1 VAYQNQREFQEA
13 NTVASPRLDV
23 KPIDTQSSFRTQA
36 YQALKQAIT
45 SVNIYA
51 QTHEIRLDERQLS
64 QDLGVSRTPIREAMT
79 LLEQEGFVKTL
90 PRRGIFV
97 VRKTKREI
105 IEMIEVWAALE
116 GLAARLITFKAG
128 AAEIAGLRHL
138 FDGFQDSGHSPQGHI
153 DEYSDAN
160 IQFHQAIIKLSGN
173 ACIADMTENLFI
185 HVRAIRQMTIGQ
197 DNRAARSI
205 VDHLKIIEAL
215 ERRDTELAEKLA
227 RQHTLDLAA
236 HVEKHCNFLN

>member
-1 VAYQNQREFQEA
+1 MAI
-13 NTVASPRLDV
+13 PRLDV

-36 YQALKQAIT
+36 YNALKQAIT
-45 SVNIYA
+45 SVNIYS
-51 QTHEIRLDERQLS
+51 QPHEIRLDERQLS

-97 VRKTKREI
+97 VRKSKREI
-105 IEMIEVWAALE
+105 IQMIEVWAALE
-116 GLAARLITFKAG
+116 SLAARLITLRASD
-128 AAEIAGLRHL
+128 AEIAALRRL
-138 FDGFQDSGHSPQGHI
+138 FDEFQGGHSPEGHL

-160 IQFHQAIIKLSGN
+160 IKFHQAIIKMSGN
-173 ACIADMTENLFI
+173 QCIADMTENLFI

-197 DNRAARSI
+197 NDRAQRSI

-236 HVEKHCNFLN
+236 HVEKHCNFLS